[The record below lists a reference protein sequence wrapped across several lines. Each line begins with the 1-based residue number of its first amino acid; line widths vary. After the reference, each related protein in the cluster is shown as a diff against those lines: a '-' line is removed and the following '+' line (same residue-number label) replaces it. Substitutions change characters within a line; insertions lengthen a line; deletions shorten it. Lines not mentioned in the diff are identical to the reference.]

1 MSKFWLFSS
10 LLFLIACGGNKK
22 GTVYEPKEIPVM
34 GKQPIAPFGFI
45 NQNGDTVTETDV
57 NGKIWVADFFFTS
70 CPTICPKM
78 KTEMLR
84 VWETFKDENRVMI
97 LSHTIDPEHDTREVL
112 KEFADRLEITGN
124 RWQFLTGNK
133 DSIYAM
139 AERYMISA
147 EEDPSAPG
155 GFVHSGAFVLLD
167 GERRIRGYYD
177 GTNPQAV
184 DTLMADM
191 RFLLK

>member
-1 MSKFWLFSS
+1 
-10 LLFLIACGGNKK
+10 
-22 GTVYEPKEIPVM
+22 
-34 GKQPIAPFGFI
+34 
-45 NQNGDTVTETDV
+45 
-57 NGKIWVADFFFTS
+57 
-70 CPTICPKM
+70 
-78 KTEMLR
+78 
-84 VWETFKDENRVMI
+84 VMI

-112 KEFADRLEITGN
+112 KEFADRLEITGT
-124 RWQFLTGNK
+124 RWHFLTGEK
-133 DSIYAM
+133 DSIYLM

-147 EEDPSAPG
+147 QEDPSAPG
-155 GFVHSGAFVLLD
+155 GFAHSGAFVLLD